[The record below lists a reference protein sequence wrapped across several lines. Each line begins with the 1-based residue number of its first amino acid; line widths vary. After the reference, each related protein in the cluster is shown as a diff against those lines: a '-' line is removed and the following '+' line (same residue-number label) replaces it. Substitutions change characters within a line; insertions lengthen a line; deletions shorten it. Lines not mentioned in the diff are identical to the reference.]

1 MSPRRILVVLLAV
14 AALLGVASPA
24 RAGLLGSLLGSGDR
38 TPVAGEWT
46 LGGQPCQLIEVPA
59 VTELPTAGP
68 FGVNSCPGVR
78 PGSIVQTESGVCT
91 LNFMFTDDAANRYMG
106 TAGHCILATSP
117 VGGEDNGEV
126 SFAPGDGPEARDGQG
141 NRIGDFVYAVQQ
153 DPKDF
158 ALILLD
164 DGVEASPQ
172 VCSFGGPTGIND
184 SQTSLLEPTVLSSFG
199 NPLGLGTGITAKSFV
214 ALGMPSA
221 DHVFATGLVLPGD
234 SGGPVV
240 DSQGQAVGTVVST
253 GLHLGDSLV
262 SLEGVDV
269 GLVGITRLAPQ
280 LAQAENV
287 LGTNLE
293 LVTAP
298 RL

>member
-1 MSPRRILVVLLAV
+1 MSPRRVLVVLLTV
-14 AALLGVASPA
+14 VALLGVASPA
-24 RAGLLGSLLGSGDR
+24 RAGLLDALLGSGGQV
-38 TPVAGEWT
+38 PVEGEWT

-68 FGVNSCPGVR
+68 FGLDSCPGVR
-78 PGSIVQTESGVCT
+78 PGAIVQTESGICT
-91 LNFMFTDDAANRYMG
+91 LNFMFTDEAANRYMG

-117 VGGEDNGEV
+117 VGGQDNGEV
-126 SFAPGDGPEARDGQG
+126 SFGPGDGPEARDGLG
-141 NRIGDFVYAVQQ
+141 NRIGDFVYAIQQ
-153 DPKDF
+153 DPRDF

-172 VCSFGGPTGIND
+172 VCSFGGPTGINE
-184 SQTSLLEPTVLSSFG
+184 TRPSLLEPTVLSSFG

-240 DSQGQAVGTVVST
+240 DGQGQAVGTVVTT

-262 SLEGVDV
+262 SLQGLDA
-269 GLVGITRLAPQ
+269 GLVGITRLGPQ
-280 LAQAENV
+280 LERAGDV
-287 LGTNLE
+287 LGTDLD